1 MQAAFEAE
9 YRQRYSFLMRE
20 RRLVVESISVEASL
34 PGDPDQVAPVPAT
47 LRVGPPQ
54 ATARR
59 PMFSGG
65 TWHDTPIYNR
75 ADLQAGDEIDGPAII
90 AEPNQT
96 IVVEPDW
103 RAVLTRADHW
113 VITRS
118 KPLDRKSTRL
128 NSSH

>member
-1 MQAAFEAE
+1 
-9 YRQRYSFLMRE
+9 
-20 RRLVVESISVEASL
+20 
-34 PGDPDQVAPVPAT
+34 
-47 LRVGPPQ
+47 
-54 ATARR
+54 
-59 PMFSGG
+59 MFSGG

-103 RAVLTRADHW
+103 RDVLTRADQG

-118 KPLDRKSTRL
+118 KRWEERRVGKEGVDTGRDRWRPEQKKKTRDETSIREKL
-128 NSSH
+128 RKERN

>member
-1 MQAAFEAE
+1 MYFSCCSRCCVICFFFFKPSTAYE
-9 YRQRYSFLMRE
+9 MR
-20 RRLVVESISVEASL
+20 ISDWSSDVCSSDL
-34 PGDPDQVAPVPAT
+34 
-47 LRVGPPQ
+47 
-54 ATARR
+54 
-59 PMFSGG
+59 G

-118 KPLDRKSTRL
+118 KPLSTQTDVDASVNPIML
-128 NSSH
+128 